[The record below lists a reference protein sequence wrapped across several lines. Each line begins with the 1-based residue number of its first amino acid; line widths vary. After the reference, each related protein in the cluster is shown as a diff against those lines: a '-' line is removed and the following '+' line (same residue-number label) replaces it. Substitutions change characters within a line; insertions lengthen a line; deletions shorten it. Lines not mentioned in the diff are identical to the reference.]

1 MSQSSR
7 TGVRFQRTE
16 IRKRCVNFIV
26 NIIGDHTDD
35 VNKLGRSVQTI
46 DKNTETLV
54 VASK

>member
-35 VNKLGRSVQTI
+35 VNKLGRSVHTI